1 MRWHAQRHGR
11 QGCQFSYRR
20 LPAPQV
26 HHGGVG
32 EELPRRAALLLR
44 TVSAL
49 LCAAERDV
57 GVRAGGFGVDVQD
70 ADVDVIDGVEGA
82 GEVLGGV
89 FTESLPLDRRTCA
102 APAAVDRGPPPA
114 LML

>member
-1 MRWHAQRHGR
+1 M
-11 QGCQFSYRR
+11 
-20 LPAPQV
+20 
-26 HHGGVG
+26 
-32 EELPRRAALLLR
+32 
-44 TVSAL
+44 
-49 LCAAERDV
+49 
-57 GVRAGGFGVDVQD
+57 QD

-102 APAAVDRGPPPA
+102 APAAVDRGPPHA

>member
-1 MRWHAQRHGR
+1 M
-11 QGCQFSYRR
+11 
-20 LPAPQV
+20 
-26 HHGGVG
+26 G

-49 LCAAERDV
+49 LRAAERDV
-57 GVRAGGFGVDVQD
+57 GVRAGGFGVDVQE
-70 ADVDVIDGVEGA
+70 ADIDVVDGVQCA